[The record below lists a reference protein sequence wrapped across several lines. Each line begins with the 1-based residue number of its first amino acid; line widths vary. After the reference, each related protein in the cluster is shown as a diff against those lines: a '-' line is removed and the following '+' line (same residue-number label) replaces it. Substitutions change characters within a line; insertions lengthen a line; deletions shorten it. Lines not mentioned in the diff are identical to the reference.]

1 MKIQSMKILM
11 ILLHMMTVDTTVIVI
26 VEYLACMILSTQAI
40 LKVSRIVKMRGTT
53 LNVQKNPAVST
64 KSR

>member
-40 LKVSRIVKMRGTT
+40 LKVSRIVKRD
-53 LNVQKNPAVST
+53 
-64 KSR
+64 RER